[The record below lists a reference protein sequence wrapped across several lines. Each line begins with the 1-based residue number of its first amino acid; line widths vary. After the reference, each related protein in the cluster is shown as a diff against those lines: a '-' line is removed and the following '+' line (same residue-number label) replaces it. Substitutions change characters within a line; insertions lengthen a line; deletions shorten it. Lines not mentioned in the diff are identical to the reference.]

1 MVQKTQLFI
10 SDGPVTHRVS
20 EIKNIPNITMTPCFV
35 NDATFNYNQRQLLI
49 YKWNTVQVHKEKCV
63 SLLMAKV
70 YTSSLPASNL
80 SSKFPRQK

>member
-1 MVQKTQLFI
+1 MVQKAQLFV
-10 SDGPVTHRVS
+10 SNGPGTDPVS

-35 NDATFNYNQRQLLI
+35 NTFYYNQRQLLTI

-70 YTSSLPASNL
+70 YTSSLPASNP
-80 SSKFPRQK
+80 SSKFPGQR